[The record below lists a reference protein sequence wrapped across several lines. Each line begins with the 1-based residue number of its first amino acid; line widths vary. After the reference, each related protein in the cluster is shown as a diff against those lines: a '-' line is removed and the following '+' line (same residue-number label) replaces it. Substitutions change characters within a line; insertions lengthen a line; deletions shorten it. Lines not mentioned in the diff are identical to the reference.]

1 MLQCPLAML
10 NGSEKA
16 VLFLLSLDEEVAR
29 PIVAELTHAE
39 LKKLRAIASLMR
51 EVPAGALEEAYRE
64 FLSRAERHVAVPR
77 GGLPYLRRLSA
88 GAFGEERAREVF
100 EDGTTSPFT
109 RLESAPSDAVASL
122 LAREPPQLA
131 AAILARIEPE
141 AAARILTTMPSEQQ
155 VAVVQSVSRL
165 KELPAKVLDDA
176 AAALVSDLPTSDA
189 QTTVSVDGVAMAAAM
204 LNAVGPAA
212 SEILSELEVVDKSRA
227 DEVRMAMFTFN
238 DLARV
243 DARAMREILRG
254 VPSERLVM
262 ALKGSEQGVMDAI
275 FLGLSQRAAELIRDD
290 LELLGKV
297 KRSDIEAA
305 RREVVEVAL
314 RLEAEGKID
323 LGREQD

>member
-1 MLQCPLAML
+1 MLT
-10 NGSEKA
+10 GSEKA

-29 PIVAELTHAE
+29 PIVGELSQEE
-39 LKKLRAIASLMR
+39 LKKLRAIASSMR

-64 FLSRAERHVAVPR
+64 FLSRTERHVAVPR

-88 GAFGEERAREVF
+88 GAFGEDRAREVF
-100 EDGTTSPFT
+100 EDGITSPFT
-109 RLESAPSDAVASL
+109 RLESAPSDAVAML
-122 LAREPPQLA
+122 LAKEPPQLA

-141 AAARILTTMPSEQQ
+141 AAARILMTMPQEQQ
-155 VAVVQSVSRL
+155 VAVIQSVSRL

-176 AAALVSDLPTSDA
+176 AMALVNDLPTSDA

-204 LNAVGPAA
+204 LNAVGPSAG
-212 SEILSELEVVDKSRA
+212 EILSELEVVDKPRA
-227 DEVRMAMFTFN
+227 DDVRMAMFTFN
-238 DLARV
+238 DLARC

-254 VPSERLVM
+254 VPSERLVV
-262 ALKGSEQGVMDAI
+262 ALKGSEQPVMDAI
-275 FLGLSQRAAELIRDD
+275 FLGLSQRASELIRDD

-297 KRSDIEAA
+297 KRSDVELA

-323 LGREQD
+323 LGREQE